1 MIPIRYATFFSLLL
15 IGLNGAKAQ
24 NFYAK
29 KLANFNVGFGRT
41 TVRYAHPALARP
53 SVLINHVPL
62 SYEYFSRIIYF
73 HTDVLTP
80 MVDLGLGGLN
90 RQFWWGHER
99 EGYVYNGG
107 DWPLARLG
115 IGTYIGKHVGIY
127 GGAQWGYSR
136 WRVAPGRYKDGKLSY
151 SINEETEVGG
161 HTFGPGIHLVT
172 DFPKLL
178 VRASAMYDFVTRG
191 FSGPRYTNALGLD
204 VLVLYKVS
212 RSGRFGLFANLQSA
226 TGREDIRLSKFR
238 FGLALCFGR

>member
-1 MIPIRYATFFSLLL
+1 MNSIRHFVCFILFF
-15 IGLNGAKAQ
+15 IGLNTLNAQ
-24 NFYAK
+24 NFYPK

-41 TVRYAHPALARP
+41 AIKYNHSSLSRP
-53 SVLINHVPL
+53 SVNINHVPF

-80 MVDLGLGGLN
+80 MVDLGLGGLD

-99 EGYVYNGG
+99 DGYVYNGG

-115 IGTYIGKHVGIY
+115 IGTYLGKHLGVY

-136 WRVAPGRYKDGKLSY
+136 WRVARGRYKDGKLEY

-161 HTFGPGIHLVT
+161 HTFGPGIHLVV
-172 DFPKLL
+172 DYPKVL
-178 VRASAMYDFVTRG
+178 VRGSVMYDFVTRG

-212 RSGRFGLFANLQSA
+212 RSGRFGLFANLQSSN
-226 TGREDIRLSKFR
+226 GRGDIGLSKFR